1 MIASNRGVAISCGL
15 LVLFAL
21 FPLVSSK
28 LGLDISTVTNV
39 FLFAIAAMS
48 VNLLVGYT
56 GINAFGNAAFFG
68 LGAYGALL
76 SIKYYHA
83 DFLVAMLVG
92 IVSGLLGG
100 LILGPFLLRR
110 RGIYFSLLAIA
121 FGQVFYFIA
130 YRFTDVTGGE
140 DGMTVTRPPVALLHY
155 KIDDHAF
162 YYLSLAALAVALLA
176 FWIVVR
182 SPFGKTLQAIRQNE
196 LRVRYLGLNTDRFIF
211 VALVVSAT
219 LAGLGG
225 TLFGLSN
232 SNAYPLMLDWHQ
244 SGDFVLMTVLG
255 GAGTLWGPFIGATI
269 FVIGKDVISSITPLW
284 QIFIGGLFVACVLGF
299 PNGIL
304 GSIFSAL
311 EARRTITAPSVPPG
325 SIAVE
330 PHG

>member
-1 MIASNRGVAISCGL
+1 MIASNRGIIVSCGL
-15 LVLFAL
+15 LVFFAF

-39 FLFAIAAMS
+39 FLFGIAAMS

-68 LGAYGALL
+68 LGGYGALL
-76 SIKYYHA
+76 AIKYIHA
-83 DFLVAMLVG
+83 DFVTALVVG
-92 IVSGLLGG
+92 ILSGLVGG

-121 FGQVFYFIA
+121 FGQVFYFVA

-140 DGMTVTRPPVALLHY
+140 DGMTVQRPLVGLINY

-162 YYLSLAALAVALLA
+162 YYLSLVAFAVALLA

-211 VALVVSAT
+211 VALIVSAT

-232 SNAYPLMLDWHQ
+232 SNVYPLMLDWHQ
-244 SGDFVLMTVLG
+244 SGDFVLMSVLG
-255 GAGTLWGPFIGATI
+255 GAGTIWGPLVGSTI
-269 FVIGKDVISSITPLW
+269 FIIGKDVISSITPLW

-299 PNGIL
+299 PKGIL
-304 GSIFSAL
+304 GSIFAAL
-311 EARRTITAPSVPPG
+311 EARRAVPPAPSSGPAVV
-325 SIAVE
+325 VE